1 MINKNHNKTIMS
13 ELCIN
18 DLYNVIYRL
27 EEKVDNLTSQINRIS
42 KGSNVITN
50 QPNQTMEEWLQSS
63 TVNSKHIN
71 KLFTQENGTIKAFK
85 DFIVSNNKSKKIPI
99 SINDK
104 KLNLFCKEEDG
115 ENTWIQCDDD
125 NLNQIISEIWR
136 KFLEFHMNMPEDN
149 SANEDEIF
157 LQKKKI
163 LQMRSELC
171 DVDKTKKQIIKLL
184 SEIA

>member
-1 MINKNHNKTIMS
+1 MNNKNHNITIMS
-13 ELCIN
+13 EICIN
-18 DLYNVIYRL
+18 DLYNIIFRL
-27 EEKVDNLTSQINRIS
+27 EEKVDKLTSEINRIS

-85 DFIVSNNKSKKIPI
+85 DFIFSNNKSKKIPI

-136 KFLEFHMNMPEDN
+136 KFLEFHTNMPEDN
-149 SANEDEIF
+149 TVNEDEII
-157 LQKKKI
+157 LQKKKL

-171 DVDKTKKQIIKLL
+171 DVEKTKRQIIKWL

>member
-1 MINKNHNKTIMS
+1 MNNKNHNKTIMS
-13 ELCIN
+13 ELYIN
-18 DLYNVIYRL
+18 DLYSIICRL

-104 KLNLFCKEEDG
+104 KLDLFCKEEDG

-136 KFLEFHMNMPEDN
+136 KFLEFHTNMPEDN

-171 DVDKTKKQIIKLL
+171 NVEKTKKQIIKWL